1 MREKGPCYRRAA
13 RPIWG
18 VSVPIYIE
26 ISSLHRTVTIVARG
40 KISPD
45 EIRGAALQMLEARV
59 PHYSKLIDVS
69 GGTTEFTPEQVETL
83 AALFR
88 GSADR
93 KLGAVAFLVDPQRG
107 AFARAAA
114 ATQEARERPV
124 RLFTSLREAREWLAS
139 PHPVS
144 TPSAA
149 PAAAPVPVPPADSK
163 PWSDPQRQAVMI
175 RGTRR
180 RDLPI
185 SRRG

>member
-1 MREKGPCYRRAA
+1 MSGRERAIERSA

-18 VSVPIYIE
+18 VPVPIYIE

-45 EIRGAALQMLEARV
+45 EIRGAARQMLEANV

-69 GGTTEFTPEQVETL
+69 FATTEFTPAQVEGL

-93 KLGAVAFLVDPQRG
+93 KLGAVAFLVDPARG
-107 AFARAAA
+107 EFARAAA
-114 ATQEARERPV
+114 ATPEGRERPV
-124 RLFTSLREAREWLAS
+124 SLFTSLREARKWLAR
-139 PHPVS
+139 PHPTT

-149 PAAAPVPVPPADSK
+149 PPAPVPPADSK

-185 SRRG
+185 RRRGA

>member
-1 MREKGPCYRRAA
+1 MRRAA
-13 RPIWG
+13 VGG
-18 VSVPIYIE
+18 VPVPIYIE

-40 KISPD
+40 RISPD
-45 EIRGAALQMLEARV
+45 EIRGAARQMLEARV
-59 PHYSKLIDVS
+59 PHYSKLIDSKLIDVS

-93 KLGAVAFLVDPQRG
+93 KLGAVAFLVDPERG

-114 ATQEARERPV
+114 ATKEARERPV

-144 TPSAA
+144 TPSPA
-149 PAAAPVPVPPADSK
+149 PAAAPAPVPPPDSK

-175 RGTRR
+175 RGARR